1 MSDWP
6 AAEDVQELPL
16 EERLS
21 DAAIAALMGDPS
33 EAGMALVEDGLA
45 EALPA
50 ALRALGVLPGA
61 AAVRAEV
68 SVAPWE
74 MARPVVAG
82 AVAGDGLAEG
92 PMAAVASLPELPMSR
107 GLVPAAWQAPAAPMV
122 PEPAVPDWVPPEPVA
137 AAPVPDGV
145 ATVAQPARL
154 DWQVLDLGR
163 FAAVPGVAPDA
174 PPAPAAPPGGA
185 MDAVPPSAA
194 PALSWEAVA
203 SAWAAPSAA
212 PPGLAEVSMPAQAAS
227 GGSAA
232 EAGAPEAPDTSQ
244 DEERAF
250 EGRLEID
257 GALLGR
263 FIAEHLARE
272 AGRPPSGMTGFD
284 PLLSPE
290 WNGALQG

>member
-1 MSDWP
+1 MSDRP

-21 DAAIAALMGDPS
+21 DAAVAALMGDPS

-45 EALPA
+45 EVLPA
-50 ALRALGVLPGA
+50 ALRMLGVLPGA

-74 MARPVVAG
+74 MARPVAAG
-82 AVAGDGLAEG
+82 APLGDVQAEG
-92 PMAAVASLPELPMSR
+92 PTAAVASLPELPVSH
-107 GLVPAAWQAPAAPMV
+107 GLVPAAWEAAAAPV
-122 PEPAVPDWVPPEPVA
+122 VLRPAVPDWVPPAPVA
-137 AAPVPDGV
+137 ATPVPDGV
-145 ATVAQPARL
+145 ATVAQPAGL
-154 DWQVLDLGR
+154 DWHVLDWVRL
-163 FAAVPGVAPDA
+163 AAVPGMAPDV
-174 PPAPAAPPGGA
+174 PPMPAAPPGGA
-185 MDAVPPSAA
+185 TDTAPPAA
-194 PALSWEAVA
+194 PPARGWEAMA
-203 SAWAAPSAA
+203 SEWAAPSAA
-212 PPGLAEVSMPAQAAS
+212 PPGLVEVSIPVQSAP
-227 GGSAA
+227 GGPAA
-232 EAGAPEAPDTSQ
+232 EAGAPEAPEPSR